1 MLALVGIICVFCI
14 VMKHTIKTFGIAR
27 EIMGGR
33 EIVVNATGR
42 TVGDLRQQLLRDY
55 PKLED
60 LRSLFIA
67 VNLGYVDDEVV
78 LTESDEIAL
87 IPPVSGG

>member
-1 MLALVGIICVFCI
+1 V
-14 VMKHTIKTFGIAR
+14 KHTIKTFGIAR

-33 EIVVNATGR
+33 QVVVETTGG
-42 TVGDLRQQLLRDY
+42 TVGDLREELIRSYPQLR
-55 PKLED
+55 D

-67 VNLGYVDDEVV
+67 VNLRYAGDGVE
-78 LTESDEIAL
+78 LAENDEIAL

>member
-1 MLALVGIICVFCI
+1 
-14 VMKHTIKTFGIAR
+14 MKYKIKAFGIAR

-33 EIVVNATGR
+33 EIVVNTTGG
-42 TVGDLRQQLLRDY
+42 TVGEVRRELLETY
-55 PKLED
+55 PKLKD

-67 VNLGYVDDEVV
+67 VNLAYVDDDVV

>member
-1 MLALVGIICVFCI
+1 
-14 VMKHTIKTFGIAR
+14 MKHTVKTFGIAR

-33 EIVVNATGR
+33 QVVVETQGG
-42 TVGDLRQQLLRDY
+42 TVGELRNQLISTYPQLR
-55 PKLED
+55 D

-67 VNLGYVDDEVV
+67 VNLKYVNDDAV
-78 LTESDEIAL
+78 LIENDEIAL